1 MLPSP
6 EETEIHPAALAALLV
21 NRSTA
26 PLRLIDCREPE
37 EYGYCH
43 IEGAELVPLSNFGA
57 EARQCGLLDET
68 LPVIVYCH
76 HGMRSLRATH
86 FLRQKGIE
94 KVWSLAGGIEQWS
107 CEINPE
113 VPRY

>member
-6 EETEIHPAALAALLV
+6 EESEITPAALSSLLAE
-21 NRSTA
+21 RSVA

-37 EYGYCH
+37 EYAYCH
-43 IEGAELVPLSNFGA
+43 IEGAELVPLSDFA
-57 EARQCGLLDET
+57 EEARRRGLLEET

-86 FLRQKGIE
+86 FLRQRGLNTA
-94 KVWSLAGGIEQWS
+94 WSLSGGIEQWS
-107 CEINPE
+107 CEIDPNM
-113 VPRY
+113 PRY